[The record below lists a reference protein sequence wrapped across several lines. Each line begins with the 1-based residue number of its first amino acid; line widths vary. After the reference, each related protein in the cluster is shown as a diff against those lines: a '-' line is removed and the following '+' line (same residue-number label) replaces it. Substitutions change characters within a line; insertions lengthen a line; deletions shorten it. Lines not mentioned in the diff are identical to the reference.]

1 MKKATDTYG
10 TKFILIFSPCPT
22 GWRYSPELTIRVA
35 KLATETG
42 IFPLYEIEN
51 GEKYSLNRK
60 RLQKPVREYTSLQ
73 GRFRGLSEEDLR
85 KIKNTVRKDWEYLK
99 RMAG

>member
-1 MKKATDTYG
+1 
-10 TKFILIFSPCPT
+10 
-22 GWRYSPELTIRVA
+22 VA

-51 GEKYSLNRK
+51 GEKYSVNRK
-60 RLQKPVREYTSLQ
+60 RVQKPVMEYISLQ
-73 GRFRGLSEEDLR
+73 GRFRGFSEEDLR
-85 KIKNTVRKDWEYLK
+85 KVENTVRKDWEYLK